1 MKASDVMIESLKG
14 FEGCRL
20 TAYRDSAGV
29 WTIGYG
35 HTRIAKKGLHIT
47 QRKADDLLRE
57 DLAGFEKYVN
67 GLGVCRTQGQFD
79 ALVDFAFNLGTGSL
93 GGSTLLEKIRRGA
106 DTAEIQAEFRRWVYA
121 GGKKLDG
128 LVRRIYWEARRWAE

>member
-1 MKASDVMIESLKG
+1 MKASEVMIESLKG

-67 GLGVCRTQGQFD
+67 GLGVCRHK
-79 ALVDFAFNLGTGSL
+79 GSSMRWWTL
-93 GGSTLLEKIRRGA
+93 RSTSGRAGS
-106 DTAEIQAEFRRWVYA
+106 
-121 GGKKLDG
+121 
-128 LVRRIYWEARRWAE
+128 EARHC